1 MNEVLVRSLI
11 AGGVGA
17 TSAVSGIVA
26 NSIAKKAETKKAQ
39 KKLDAIVD
47 TKKADKAKELG
58 VEELTEEMAEQFKDE
73 FQLTADEVEGVC
85 DKSRKVITGATIAT
99 SALVAVGGSAAGYF
113 IGDMIMNNNSGE
125 EQGEAAIVG
134 GYLMPSI
141 LR

>member
-58 VEELTEEMAEQFKDE
+58 VEELTEEMVEQFKDE

-99 SALVAVGGSAAGYF
+99 SALVAIGGSVAGYF
-113 IGDMIMNNNSGE
+113 IGDMIMNSSNNE

>member
-58 VEELTEEMAEQFKDE
+58 VEELTEEMVEQFKDE

-99 SALVAVGGSAAGYF
+99 SALVAVGGSAVGYF
-113 IGDMIMNNNSGE
+113 VGDVIINSSNNE

-134 GYLMPSI
+134 GYLIPSI